1 MTTEYHIRTTGNSDA
16 VFNRKP
22 QTEGQRL
29 NVYGKLE
36 PALRQKGEPH
46 WLWSGLGIIAL
57 AVSVL
62 FAVLASGL

>member
-1 MTTEYHIRTTGNSDA
+1 MTPTYRTSGNSDA

-36 PALRQKGEPH
+36 PALRQKGELT
-46 WLWSGLGIIAL
+46 WWQGAGLLIFIALVGLGLTL
-57 AVSVL
+57 AFGS
-62 FAVLASGL
+62 

>member
-1 MTTEYHIRTTGNSDA
+1 MTPTYRTTGNSDA

-36 PALRQKGEPH
+36 PALRQKGELH
-46 WLWSGLGIIAL
+46 WLTGGLLFIGCAL
-57 AVSVL
+57 VGL

>member
-1 MTTEYHIRTTGNSDA
+1 MTPTYRTTGNSDA

-36 PALRQKGEPH
+36 PQLRQEGELH
-46 WLWSGLGIIAL
+46 WLTGAALLIFIAVAGLGLTL
-57 AVSVL
+57 AFGS
-62 FAVLASGL
+62 